1 MIQEPL
7 QQEILTRI
15 DKLAEKLGVTVEYL
29 WPQLVRL
36 TVIETLSGFM
46 LVAALIVAASLCWRQ
61 RGKTESYDAQDGW
74 LVAAVIVSILAG
86 VGILLAVTLGIPIL
100 LEPEAAT
107 LRGLLQ

>member
-29 WPQLVRL
+29 WPHLVRL
-36 TVIETLSGFM
+36 TVIEVLSGFV
-46 LVAALIVAASLCWRQ
+46 LVAALIVVASLCWRQ
-61 RGKTESYDAQDGW
+61 RGKTESYDAREGW
-74 LVAAVIVSILAG
+74 FAATVIVGILAG
-86 VGILLAVTLGIPIL
+86 MGILFAVTFGIPIL

-107 LRGLLQ
+107 LRGLLP